1 MDRRCI
7 SIEGVKMF
15 KNQVTLEKTILCG
28 ICLVL
33 LLVGCQLTVSQDNE
47 TVLTTQTISNK
58 RETVLPTA
66 MTLTPTRSI
75 STATS
80 TWTPISVPTI
90 SPTPQPSQTSL
101 PTEMATSTP
110 WPTLSPDE
118 AANKVLSLLA
128 ENQNPDC
135 LLPCWWGATPGQ
147 TLWQDIEPF
156 LNSFALVRPRT
167 IPSAASV
174 KLPLPEPVAVSNRS
188 YYIYYSWDEFGII
201 QVTDIDSMNVPG
213 YDPQTMMTLYGV
225 PDEVWLKTIE
235 APREGILPFQ
245 LILVYQE
252 QGISFRYYV
261 DAIRTGETVTAC
273 FEPGT
278 VEVERPDLFPAGP
291 RIYLWEPGQHKTINA
306 IANVPLEVY
315 FPLEE
320 KTDLTPQ
327 TLYEKFTNPNELP
340 CINTPTDLWVGS

>member
-1 MDRRCI
+1 
-7 SIEGVKMF
+7 MF

-33 LLVGCQLTVSQDNE
+33 LLVGCQLAVGQDNE
-47 TVLTTQTISNK
+47 TVLTTETISNK

-66 MTLTPTRSI
+66 TTLAPTRSI
-75 STATS
+75 SQTATS
-80 TWTPISVPTI
+80 TWTPIPPPTI
-90 SPTPQPSQTSL
+90 SPTPQPSPTSL

-147 TLWQDIEPF
+147 TQWQDLAPY
-156 LNSFALVRPRT
+156 LMSFALAIDSFPEQSVFIAMFPVSESINYRGKLNISYR
-167 IPSAASV
+167 INAS
-174 KLPLPEPVAVSNRS
+174 E
-188 YYIYYSWDEFGII
+188 I
-201 QVTDIDSMNVPG
+201 VTDISVASVNTEG

-225 PDEVWLKTIE
+225 PDEVWVKTFSE
-235 APREGILPFQ
+235 LLPGEVLPFR

-261 DAIRTGETVTAC
+261 DAVRTGETVTAC
-273 FEPGT
+273 FEPGI
-278 VEVERPDLFPAGP
+278 EMDRPDLFPAGP
-291 RIYLWEPGQHKTINA
+291 RIYLWEPGQHKTIDEIVN
-306 IANVPLEVY
+306 IPDETY

-320 KTDLTPQ
+320 KTDLTPE
-327 TLYEKFTNPNELP
+327 TLYEKFTNSNHSL
-340 CINTPTDLWVGS
+340 CIDTSADLWIDP